1 MGKLTK
7 SCEINGKYIDNM
19 RKQIG
24 KQIKSLRFQR
34 KSYETNMKSIPY
46 LSLSPRARTC
56 FLFYN
61 RSCLSWETHY
71 HGLCYTCALQR
82 SFVWVKGL
90 YGRLIFLKNVFFLN
104 PLSIHFFS
112 TIYFFSVIYFF
123 LSPPLFLSRSLYLS
137 LLPWPHP
144 RTLLSMM
151 LFIIG
156 NPPPWATIHAN
167 LKEALFE

>member
-7 SCEINGKYIDNM
+7 SCEINVKYIDNM

-56 FLFYN
+56 FLFYH

-82 SFVWVKGL
+82 SFV
-90 YGRLIFLKNVFFLN
+90 
-104 PLSIHFFS
+104 
-112 TIYFFSVIYFF
+112 
-123 LSPPLFLSRSLYLS
+123 
-137 LLPWPHP
+137 
-144 RTLLSMM
+144 
-151 LFIIG
+151 
-156 NPPPWATIHAN
+156 
-167 LKEALFE
+167 